1 MLRTS
6 AVPINLTKVLTDL
19 RDITAS
25 SGFAL
30 AGGTSLALR
39 FGHRLSVDLDYF
51 TSARFDPATLASNL
65 GFGPEFITGQAEGT
79 LQLRVDNVK
88 VEFLRHAYP
97 KLADDDLIQGVRMWS
112 LGDVAAMKLNAISNR
127 GSKKDF
133 YDVAVLLEHFSLQSM
148 IEFYQSK
155 YRPASLMMVVRSLAW
170 FEDADAEPDPITLRD
185 ESWTTVMEKI
195 ASAIRSLE

>member
-1 MLRTS
+1 
-6 AVPINLTKVLTDL
+6 
-19 RDITAS
+19 
-25 SGFAL
+25 
-30 AGGTSLALR
+30 
-39 FGHRLSVDLDYF
+39 
-51 TSARFDPATLASNL
+51 
-65 GFGPEFITGQAEGT
+65 
-79 LQLRVDNVK
+79 
-88 VEFLRHAYP
+88 
-97 KLADDDLIQGVRMWS
+97 MWS